1 MERKRGVTTPVITL
15 AVVIMFII
23 LTTATV
29 VGSRN
34 IDTVNYE
41 EFKSQLGRVSDCVN
55 EYYLANEEL
64 PTQGEIVAKAN
75 LPEAL
80 TNELTANGDLN
91 NDLYIID
98 MSKLDINNVTR
109 GKGTIDDRDLFLVA
123 EGSNNIYYYK
133 GYKFRK
139 IMYYG
144 V

>member
-1 MERKRGVTTPVITL
+1 MERKRGVTTAVISL

-41 EFKSQLGRVSDCVN
+41 EFKSQLGRVSDTVN
-55 EYYLANEEL
+55 EYYLTNDEL
-64 PTQGEIVAKAN
+64 PTSGEIVAKAN

-91 NDLYIID
+91 NELYIID

-109 GKGTIDDRDLFLVA
+109 GNGTVDDRDLFLVA
-123 EGSNNIYYYK
+123 ENSNNIYYYK
-133 GYKFRK
+133 GYKFRNT
-139 IMYYG
+139 MYYG

>member
-1 MERKRGVTTPVITL
+1 MERKRGVTTAVISL

-41 EFKSQLGRVSDCVN
+41 EFKSQLTRVSNTVN
-55 EYYLANEEL
+55 EYYLKNDEL
-64 PTQGEIVAKAN
+64 PVTGEIVAKAN

-80 TNELTANGDLN
+80 TNEIDMNGDIN

-109 GKGTIDDRDLFLVA
+109 GNGNLDDRDLFLVA
-123 EGSNNIYYYK
+123 EESNNIYYYK

-139 IMYYG
+139 TMYYG

>member
-1 MERKRGVTTPVITL
+1 MERKSGVTTTVIVL

-41 EFKSQLGRVSDCVN
+41 EFRSQLTRVSDGVN
-55 EYYLANEEL
+55 EYYIENDEL
-64 PTQGEIVAKAN
+64 PVTGHIVAKAN
-75 LPEAL
+75 LTEAL
-80 TNELTANGDLN
+80 TNELTANGDIN

-109 GKGTIDDRDLFLVA
+109 GNGNLEDRDLFLVA
-123 EGSNNIYYYK
+123 EDSNNIYYYK

-139 IMYYG
+139 TMYYG